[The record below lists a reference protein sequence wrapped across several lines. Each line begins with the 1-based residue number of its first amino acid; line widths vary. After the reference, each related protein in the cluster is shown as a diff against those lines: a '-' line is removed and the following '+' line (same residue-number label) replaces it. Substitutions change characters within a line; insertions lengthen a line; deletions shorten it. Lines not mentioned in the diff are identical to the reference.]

1 MIMNIQ
7 LRTFAAVDPAEGMLI
22 SGAITQAKPS
32 TTAILITAFSC
43 LCGFRADKK
52 VCVGLQQVC
61 SHKKIKTKGWIN

>member
-7 LRTFAAVDPAEGMLI
+7 LRTFAAVDPAEGMLM
-22 SGAITQAKPS
+22 SGAITQAKPN

-52 VCVGLQQVC
+52 VCVGLRN
-61 SHKKIKTKGWIN
+61 KFALIKILKQKGG